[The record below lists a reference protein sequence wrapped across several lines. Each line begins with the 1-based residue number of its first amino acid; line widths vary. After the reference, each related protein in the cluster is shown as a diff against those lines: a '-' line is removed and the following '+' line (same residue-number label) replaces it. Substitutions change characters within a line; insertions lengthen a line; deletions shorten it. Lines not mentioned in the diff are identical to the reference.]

1 MKEVE
6 ERVYIEEIS
15 KEFGITEEQAENLVQ
30 AHDSY
35 LVEMANVGGKSA
47 VMLIITTAATVASN
61 VGIQPTEFIM
71 MVQDVILAFAQ
82 DEDFNTQGEFEA

>member
-1 MKEVE
+1 MNGVE
-6 ERVYIEEIS
+6 ESVYIEEIS
-15 KEFGITEEQAENLVQ
+15 KEFGITEEQAKSLVQ

-35 LVEMANVGGKSA
+35 LVEMANIGGKSA

-82 DEDFNTQGEFEA
+82 DEDFDTQGEFEA

>member
-15 KEFGITEEQAENLVQ
+15 KEFGITEEQAESLVQ